1 MSGYREV
8 IAEARR
14 TWEEAVAAARRSA
27 GAAMAL
33 ISAPERLARQEE
45 ALQETAAAMADL
57 RERVEALEEAMREAA
72 AALVARE
79 EGEQSFRR
87 ETQGLREEAS
97 ALKEDVRELRRL
109 LEEASGRLT
118 ELETAFREH
127 LEMEKEFLRQ
137 LAEGGASLVG
147 VAMAAVAGSGTS
159 PHVKEEAAKTMEEG
173 HPEEQPAAVEEEGM
187 VVPTPAV
194 GAEGALVS
202 RHAPFVERER
212 WYGEVIQ
219 EQEQEGGEEVE
230 PEADARE
237 LKRRLE
243 ERRRLL
249 AGERQGLRRFLPLP

>member
-1 MSGYREV
+1 MSGYHEV

-45 ALQETAAAMADL
+45 ALRETAAAMADL

-72 AALVARE
+72 AALAARE
-79 EGEQSFRR
+79 EGERELRR
-87 ETQGLREEAS
+87 ETQGVREEAS
-97 ALKEDVRELRRL
+97 ALKEEVQKLRRL

-118 ELETAFREH
+118 ELEAAFREH

-147 VAMAAVAGSGTS
+147 VAMTAVAGAGTS
-159 PHVKEEAAKTMEEG
+159 PHVKEEEESRAAR
-173 HPEEQPAAVEEEGM
+173 EEEGM
-187 VVPTPAV
+187 SATPAM
-194 GAEGALVS
+194 GAEDALVS
-202 RHAPFVERER
+202 RHAPSVESEG
-212 WYGEVIQ
+212 WYGEVA
-219 EQEQEGGEEVE
+219 QEQEGEEEVE

>member
-1 MSGYREV
+1 
-8 IAEARR
+8 
-14 TWEEAVAAARRSA
+14 
-27 GAAMAL
+27 
-33 ISAPERLARQEE
+33 
-45 ALQETAAAMADL
+45 
-57 RERVEALEEAMREAA
+57 MREAA

-97 ALKEDVRELRRL
+97 ALKEEVRELRRL

-173 HPEEQPAAVEEEGM
+173 HPEEQPAAEEEEGASASRPVM
-187 VVPTPAV
+187 E
-194 GAEGALVS
+194 AEGALVS
-202 RHAPFVERER
+202 RYAPSVESEG
-212 WYGEVIQ
+212 WYGEVAQ
-219 EQEQEGGEEVE
+219 EQGQEQEGEEEVE

-249 AGERQGLRRFLPLP
+249 AGERQGLRRFLPLR

>member
-1 MSGYREV
+1 
-8 IAEARR
+8 
-14 TWEEAVAAARRSA
+14 
-27 GAAMAL
+27 
-33 ISAPERLARQEE
+33 
-45 ALQETAAAMADL
+45 
-57 RERVEALEEAMREAA
+57 
-72 AALVARE
+72 
-79 EGEQSFRR
+79 
-87 ETQGLREEAS
+87 
-97 ALKEDVRELRRL
+97 
-109 LEEASGRLT
+109 
-118 ELETAFREH
+118 
-127 LEMEKEFLRQ
+127 
-137 LAEGGASLVG
+137 
-147 VAMAAVAGSGTS
+147 
-159 PHVKEEAAKTMEEG
+159 VKEEAAKTMEEG

>member
-14 TWEEAVAAARRSA
+14 TWEEAVMAARRSA

-45 ALQETAAAMADL
+45 ALQETAAAMAEL

-72 AALVARE
+72 TALAARE
-79 EGEQSFRR
+79 EGERELRR
-87 ETQGLREEAS
+87 ETQGVREEAS
-97 ALKEDVRELRRL
+97 ALKEEVQELRRL

-118 ELETAFREH
+118 ELEAAFREH

-137 LAEGGASLVG
+137 LAEDGAGLVG
-147 VAMAAVAGSGTS
+147 VAMAAVAGAGAS
-159 PHVKEEAAKTMEEG
+159 PHVEEETAK
-173 HPEEQPAAVEEEGM
+173 AVEEEHPEEPPGTGEEEGM
-187 VVPTPAV
+187 A
-194 GAEGALVS
+194 AESALVS
-202 RHAPFVERER
+202 WHAPSVERGER
-212 WYGEVIQ
+212 HGEV
-219 EQEQEGGEEVE
+219 EQEQEGEEEVE

-249 AGERQGLRRFLPLP
+249 VGERQGLRRFLPLR

>member
-1 MSGYREV
+1 
-8 IAEARR
+8 
-14 TWEEAVAAARRSA
+14 
-27 GAAMAL
+27 
-33 ISAPERLARQEE
+33 
-45 ALQETAAAMADL
+45 MADL

-173 HPEEQPAAVEEEGM
+173 HPEEQPAAEEEEGASASRPVM
-187 VVPTPAV
+187 E
-194 GAEGALVS
+194 AEGALVS
-202 RHAPFVERER
+202 RYAPSVESEG
-212 WYGEVIQ
+212 WYGEVAQ
-219 EQEQEGGEEVE
+219 EQGQEQEGEEEVE

-249 AGERQGLRRFLPLP
+249 AGERQGLRRFLPLR

>member
-45 ALQETAAAMADL
+45 ALRETAAAMADL
-57 RERVEALEEAMREAA
+57 RERVEALEEAMQEAA
-72 AALVARE
+72 AALAARE
-79 EGEQSFRR
+79 EGEQALRR
-87 ETQGLREEAS
+87 EVVGVREEVAPLREE
-97 ALKEDVRELRRL
+97 VQELRRL
-109 LEEASGRLT
+109 LEEASGRLM
-118 ELETAFREH
+118 ELEAAFREH

-147 VAMAAVAGSGTS
+147 VAMAAVAAAGTS
-159 PHVKEEAAKTMEEG
+159 PHVKEEAAKAMEEG
-173 HPEEQPAAVEEEGM
+173 HPEEPPAPREEEGM
-187 VVPTPAV
+187 SAATLAV

-202 RHAPFVERER
+202 RHAPSVESEG
-212 WYGEVIQ
+212 WYGEVAQ
-219 EQEQEGGEEVE
+219 EQEQEGEEEVE

>member
-72 AALVARE
+72 AALAARE

-97 ALKEDVRELRRL
+97 ALKEEVQELRRL
-109 LEEASGRLT
+109 LEETSGRLT
-118 ELETAFREH
+118 ELEAAFREH

-137 LAEGGASLVG
+137 LAEDGAGLVG
-147 VAMAAVAGSGTS
+147 VAMAAVAGAGAS
-159 PHVKEEAAKTMEEG
+159 PHVKEETAK
-173 HPEEQPAAVEEEGM
+173 AVEEEHPEEPPAAREEEGM
-187 VVPTPAV
+187 AATPAM
-194 GAEGALVS
+194 GAEDAPVS
-202 RHAPFVERER
+202 RHAPSVESEE
-212 WYGEVIQ
+212 WHGEVT
-219 EQEQEGGEEVE
+219 QEQEGEEEVE